1 MRLSV
6 RAPRRAR
13 PELFVNYI
21 SRAFIAPEPRAT
33 QKPPPPPQT
42 ASLAPGAPAS
52 RRSGCDGS
60 AGPEVSGSPTR
71 DLAPEKGGV
80 SPAGEGRGR
89 YAGQDRILRATLLL
103 SLFQSLRNS
112 GPQCYDKAARK
123 VRNVNWG
130 AEGQE
135 HRIPSM
141 GSCFRG
147 SLVFGHIMS
156 KWTGHSTITCYI
168 TSYTHRSQTSFSCGP
183 IRRLCFQPH
192 WLNTQQNS
200 PSRHSWGFR
209 GHVVLPTHFVV

>member
-89 YAGQDRILRATLLL
+89 YAGQDKILRATLLL

-112 GPQCYDKAARK
+112 GPQCY
-123 VRNVNWG
+123 G
-130 AEGQE
+130 QSCEEG
-135 HRIPSM
+135 
-141 GSCFRG
+141 
-147 SLVFGHIMS
+147 
-156 KWTGHSTITCYI
+156 TCY
-168 TSYTHRSQTSFSCGP
+168 SDSLCG
-183 IRRLCFQPH
+183 IRRVFLLLLKSTPIDGLLPP
-192 WLNTQQNS
+192 WLNQDCPLGFYIPPWATVGSNNNNNNHDDKHQKPLPRTWLQAKS
-200 PSRHSWGFR
+200 FIHSFI
-209 GHVVLPTHFVV
+209 THNPMR

>member
-89 YAGQDRILRATLLL
+89 YAGQVRPGAGMDPATAQRGLGRADIKDPASLPLDPLVCHPRPWAMRLGRGNLQLPRMAREGTAALDETTRDRAG
-103 SLFQSLRNS
+103 
-112 GPQCYDKAARK
+112 GPQGLGEGARQ
-123 VRNVNWG
+123 RTQSSP
-130 AEGQE
+130 AE
-135 HRIPSM
+135 S
-141 GSCFRG
+141 
-147 SLVFGHIMS
+147 
-156 KWTGHSTITCYI
+156 
-168 TSYTHRSQTSFSCGP
+168 
-183 IRRLCFQPH
+183 
-192 WLNTQQNS
+192 
-200 PSRHSWGFR
+200 
-209 GHVVLPTHFVV
+209 

>member
-89 YAGQDRILRATLLL
+89 YAGQVRPGAGMGPATAQRGLCRADTKDPASLPLDPLVCHPRPWAMRLGRGNLQLPRMARGRFVRVLQPWMRRHGTGLEDPRGWGRGPVRGL
-103 SLFQSLRNS
+103 SL
-112 GPQCYDKAARK
+112 
-123 VRNVNWG
+123 
-130 AEGQE
+130 
-135 HRIPSM
+135 H
-141 GSCFRG
+141 
-147 SLVFGHIMS
+147 
-156 KWTGHSTITCYI
+156 
-168 TSYTHRSQTSFSCGP
+168 
-183 IRRLCFQPH
+183 QP
-192 WLNTQQNS
+192 
-200 PSRHSWGFR
+200 RADG
-209 GHVVLPTHFVV
+209 

>member
-89 YAGQDRILRATLLL
+89 YAGQGPATLTV
-103 SLFQSLRNS
+103 FVEFRECFF
-112 GPQCYDKAARK
+112 CY
-123 VRNVNWG
+123 
-130 AEGQE
+130 
-135 HRIPSM
+135 
-141 GSCFRG
+141 
-147 SLVFGHIMS
+147 
-156 KWTGHSTITCYI
+156 
-168 TSYTHRSQTSFSCGP
+168 
-183 IRRLCFQPH
+183 
-192 WLNTQQNS
+192 
-200 PSRHSWGFR
+200 
-209 GHVVLPTHFVV
+209 